1 MGTREAVRLR
11 RAYQTLTATT
21 ELLSAARE
29 IKIIGEVLECS
40 HPAVVDDYTQRRL
53 LPAEDGRALSELFG
67 WEQDFQDDWVEHGL
81 HRVSPIGAVCRRAT
95 RPFSWDAARMTLLAK
110 ATAGRSAGAW
120 HLTPERGIYG
130 GISVPVHLP
139 GCGTG
144 SVTWVT
150 RDPHLNLEARLSEH
164 EDLLRLAAYRFMD
177 IVYAGREDAGD
188 SPSAAP
194 LSERELEC
202 LTWAALGRTDGEI
215 AALLNR
221 SPTTVRFH
229 VENAMRKL
237 GARNRVQAVA
247 IACQLGL
254 IHADPPTAS

>member
-1 MGTREAVRLR
+1 MGTREAARLR
-11 RAYQTLTATT
+11 RAYQALTVTT

-29 IKIIGEVLECS
+29 IRIIGEALGCS
-40 HPAVVDDYTQRRL
+40 YPAVVDDYTQRRL

-67 WEQDFQDDWVEHGL
+67 WEQDFQDDWVAHGL

-95 RPFSWDAARMTLLAK
+95 RPFSWDAARMTRLAK

-130 GISVPVHLP
+130 GITVPVHLP
-139 GCGTG
+139 GCSTG

-150 RDPHLNLEARLSEH
+150 RDSTLDLEARLIAH
-164 EDLLRLAAYRFMD
+164 EDLLRLAGYRFMD
-177 IVYAGREDAGD
+177 IVYAGREEAGEG
-188 SPSAAP
+188 PSAAP
-194 LSERELEC
+194 LSEREVEC
-202 LTWAALGRTDGEI
+202 LTWVALGRTDGEI
-215 AALLNR
+215 ATLLNR
-221 SPTTVRFH
+221 SPTTARFH

-254 IHADPPTAS
+254 IHPDPPITR